1 MRYLESRPSHCLKNK
16 SVILFGDIF
25 QLSPVNAQPLFQ
37 GLTGPEASKVTGGTK
52 THVNLKKEFVF
63 EELNINQRQKGN
75 ANNEWKNILSRVRL
89 GIHTNEYLLLLKE
102 RLIPLESKQSPPD
115 EDLDKL
121 VQYHSQLTAAG
132 QSPVCLFPTREMVD
146 QFNFAILTKDHPDF
160 ERIYAT
166 DDIACRQPRRMQ
178 RAQEAVRKLD
188 NLSYP
193 RNNGG
198 LDQCLQNADIQSNA
212 APKS

>member
-1 MRYLESRPSHCLKNK
+1 M
-16 SVILFGDIF
+16 
-25 QLSPVNAQPLFQ
+25 
-37 GLTGPEASKVTGGTK
+37 
-52 THVNLKKEFVF
+52 
-63 EELNINQRQKGN
+63 
-75 ANNEWKNILSRVRL
+75 SRVRL
-89 GIHTNEYLLLLKE
+89 GIHTNEDLLLLKE

-115 EDLDKL
+115 ADLDKL

-198 LDQCLQNADIQSNA
+198 LDQCLQISKVMLRQNLDVKRGLVNGSIGEVDGFSRRGSDGIVNKLSIKFAGIDAPETIKPHYGVFYSTKMIIIPFIPCLNQIQRC
-212 APKS
+212 PIFMKS